1 MQRFLFPRWS
11 NPFLLVL
18 GAALGGGGLFAA
30 AVGGLVTDAVTLN
43 IGYKPEQPV
52 PFSHAIHAGQLK
64 LDCRYCHNT
73 VFEAAHAAVP
83 PTATCINCHS
93 PKNEQGQAALAA
105 VHADSAKLKPI
116 HESWKS
122 GKSMQGIRVHNLPEY
137 VYFNHAAHVR
147 RGVSC
152 VSCHGRVDQMEV
164 VQQVHGLNM
173 GWCIECH
180 RNPEPHL
187 RPLDQITNLG
197 WEPPEGGVDPARLF
211 YSPDEIHP
219 RDTCSTC
226 HR

>member
-1 MQRFLFPRWS
+1 MAWVR
-11 NPFLLVL
+11 
-18 GAALGGGGLFAA
+18 
-30 AVGGLVTDAVTLN
+30 
-43 IGYKPEQPV
+43 
-52 PFSHAIHAGQLK
+52 
-64 LDCRYCHNT
+64 
-73 VFEAAHAAVP
+73 
-83 PTATCINCHS
+83 
-93 PKNEQGQAALAA
+93 
-105 VHADSAKLKPI
+105 VHA
-116 HESWKS
+116 
-122 GKSMQGIRVHNLPEY
+122 LPDY
-137 VYFNHAAHVR
+137 SYFNHAAHVR

-197 WEPPEGGVDPARLF
+197 WEPPESGVDPASLF